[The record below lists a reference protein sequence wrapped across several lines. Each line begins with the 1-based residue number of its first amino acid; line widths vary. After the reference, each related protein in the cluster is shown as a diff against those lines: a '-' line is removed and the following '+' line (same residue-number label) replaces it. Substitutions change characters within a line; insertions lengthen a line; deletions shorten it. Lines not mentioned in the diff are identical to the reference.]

1 MRSGTETEEDRLDVA
16 REKLGRWSREGSEAG
31 DNAKLFSRD
40 EDLHRGKLGKRDPN
54 LALQLEKLASEPC
67 RLFFFCRGLPEKSL
81 SLRKPR
87 S

>member
-1 MRSGTETEEDRLDVA
+1 MDEDLLDAA

-31 DNAKLFSRD
+31 EKVNWLRL
-40 EDLHRGKLGKRDPN
+40 EVDLQRGKLPSLDPRRV
-54 LALQLEKLASEPC
+54 LQLEKPASDTC
-67 RLFFFCRGLPEKSL
+67 RLFFCRGLPLKSL